1 MKLLRKIEVS
11 IYGRRSYR
19 LIKGTILC
27 LKISSFSFLSL
38 PILYK
43 GYGIVIVTLSI
54 TPFLFLSEFWLP
66 GLWRKVKG
74 AGIDAEMPAF
84 LAYLMPYARSS
95 RSLVDLMISIP
106 RSLKL
111 RFIESEVERLR
122 GLINMGMDSRKALK
136 TLAKTTP
143 NQRLGEFLVDY
154 LNAEYMGT
162 AKHSIV
168 SLLYD
173 YAISSLKEKWNAYA
187 EFGRGVVEIG
197 LGLTLSFA
205 IVISLAPIAGPNLVV
220 SLAIIAFT
228 IIPLTSI
235 VLIITMPK
243 MGEEKHYDAILSLAP
258 TLLAS
263 AMLTEG
269 FGYISLVPLLV
280 AVPFTEVYNTR
291 VKKKASKALES
302 LKVAAE
308 KAKIGK
314 RFDEELYK
322 ARFIAGNIAEAII
335 SSEKIAGK
343 IGVSNAIEKLEQLI
357 EESERFSESLRIQ
370 SILMIA
376 VSIASLVISILSIN
390 FIYSIY
396 ASIPQG
402 INVGAVTIARN
413 IIISLSP
420 IATLPSSILYRER
433 IPSLLPSLVSTMALL
448 LVK

>member
-1 MKLLRKIEVS
+1 MKLFRNIEVS
-11 IYGRRSYR
+11 AYGRRDYR
-19 LIKGTILC
+19 LIKNTILC
-27 LKISSFSFLSL
+27 LKMASFFFLLL
-38 PILYK
+38 PLLYR
-43 GYGIVIVTLSI
+43 GYETIIVTLSI

-66 GLWRKVKG
+66 GLWKKMEG

-95 RSLVDLMISIP
+95 RGLVDLMISIP
-106 RSLKL
+106 KSLKL

-122 GLINMGMDSRKALK
+122 RLINMGMDSRKALK

-143 NQRLGEFLVDY
+143 NQRLGKFLFDY

-162 AKHSIV
+162 TKHSIV

-205 IVISLAPIAGPNLVV
+205 IVISLAPIAGPNIVV
-220 SLAIIAFT
+220 SLAIIAFI
-228 IIPLTSI
+228 IIPLMSI
-235 VLIITMPK
+235 GLIITMPK
-243 MGEEKHYDAILSLAP
+243 IGGEKRYDAILSLVPA
-258 TLLAS
+258 LLTS
-263 AMLTEG
+263 AMLAEG
-269 FGYISLVPLLV
+269 FGYISLIPLLV
-280 AVPFTEVYNTR
+280 AAPFIEAYNASI
-291 VKKKASKALES
+291 KKKASKALES
-302 LKVAAE
+302 LKLAAE

-322 ARFIAGNIAEAII
+322 ARFVAGNIAEAII

-343 IGVSNAIEKLEQLI
+343 MGVSNAIEKLEQLI
-357 EESERFSESLRIQ
+357 EESERLSESLRIQ

-376 VSIASLVISILSIN
+376 VSIASLIISILSIN
-390 FIYSIY
+390 FISSIY

-402 INVGAVTIARN
+402 INVGAVAVARN
-413 IIISLSP
+413 LIISLSP
-420 IATLPSSILYRER
+420 IVTFPSSILYKER
-433 IPSLLPSLVSTMALL
+433 VPSLLPSLVSAIALL
-448 LVK
+448 FIK